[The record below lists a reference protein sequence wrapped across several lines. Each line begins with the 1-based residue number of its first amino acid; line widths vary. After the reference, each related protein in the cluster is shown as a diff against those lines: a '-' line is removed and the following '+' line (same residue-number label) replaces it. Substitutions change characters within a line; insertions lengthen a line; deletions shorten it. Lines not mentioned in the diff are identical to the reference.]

1 MRKKMIIPFLTI
13 VSMILCSCIGGKG
26 TGTSTSVDVS
36 SGDSQISASGDDI
49 IVPTSI
55 IDAIGDDNVE
65 EDDGIDHITKA
76 EKKVLES
83 FIKEKYNYAFLLS
96 TYEDVRN
103 ASLDEIFYNGD
114 VDYKE
119 TSADR
124 RDYKRLS
131 GETEIHSSLSV
142 ISVEKM
148 NAILTEKTGYALDEF
163 NTQFSK
169 GYYEPDGK
177 RYFFIQGDTNYFE
190 YTIVDGYHEEDK
202 VVLFLHP
209 SEKND
214 YYANTGYHSSY
225 RQLVLKKDGNDYKF
239 VSCKDLYEVGAIESF
254 CYNVTMPYFGKCK
267 LMAYQPTQG
276 NFDVTFKLVKGNEI
290 ISVFGG
296 DYEKN
301 NLIDKTFDSI
311 VDLNIDDYNFDGY
324 TDMVVLCQY
333 IEEDNTE
340 SFEFKVYEGN
350 EFGYLIYMP
359 ALSADVNE
367 KIVPITSVAA
377 TGHIRSQALGDDSW
391 KKAYIEEINTY
402 DTEYIGFQLAHID
415 ADMIPE
421 LICEGDC
428 EATGAKITSFSNGN
442 ASTLILNR
450 LYFSYIYPDGLIN
463 NSDGV
468 AGDYF
473 DNIYYLS
480 NGVFNAVA
488 SGHYYED
495 MSASASAEGFYPL
508 VYEWNGK
515 TVTEAKYRE
524 CLDAVYDSADAQRGY
539 DWQNM
544 LTKEEMLSL
553 LNVEY
558 SKVY

>member
-36 SGDSQISASGDDI
+36 SDDTQISASGDDI

-103 ASLDEIFYNGD
+103 ASLNEIFYNGD
-114 VDYKE
+114 IDYKE

-214 YYANTGYHSSY
+214 YFANTGYHSSY

-239 VSCKDLYEVGAIESF
+239 VSCKDLYEVGAIEAF

-311 VDLNIDDYNFDGY
+311 VDINIDDFNFDGY

-359 ALSADVNE
+359 GLSADVNE

-515 TVTEAKYRE
+515 TVTEAKYKE

-539 DWQNM
+539 DWQNT